1 MLRILERSPLKNRLL
16 APLYASFLLL
26 VLLVIGQE
34 CLNALLKVHQ
44 RQVVAAIAHS
54 LLVERETEHLLSAAL
69 DEQTTIRG
77 YLFIGEEELL
87 APYQRART
95 DFHQSFYR
103 LRALIEDNPT
113 QLQQIDELKRVHDI
127 WYSKFIQKVLNGS
140 ASKTTL
146 PGKILFDPMRTI
158 ANNMLLHEEIILT
171 RHKQRLSKLNQIDTV
186 LDGLSILAILI
197 GICFNLW
204 LLHRR
209 VEVPLRHLIEV
220 GGAWRSGKME
230 TSLNYSSTDEIG
242 LLAQNLNSMATEIRK
257 RQQASQTRTK
267 QLEDLISALSHDL
280 RTPLLA
286 TRNTLRPMLNGAFGS
301 VTDTW
306 REILEEYRQANED
319 LIELVEALVDVS
331 RYEANGS
338 ENLNWEPLDW
348 EQIFAQATNQVNAIY
363 QHDCAIALTISPFLP
378 IVYGDRLEIQRVVQN
393 LLDNAVRVSQQ
404 DLEITIAVV
413 PWENDRVKV
422 SVRDRGPGVAPQDR
436 KRLFHRFIQGRGRR
450 GRAGLGLYLC
460 RQIVE
465 AHGGAID
472 VESNLT
478 AGSTFWFT
486 LPVAAKTQL
495 PHNHKDVGASI

>member
-1 MLRILERSPLKNRLL
+1 LLRVLERSPFKNRLL

-34 CLNALLKVHQ
+34 CLSNLLKAQH
-44 RQVVAAIAHS
+44 RQVFDLITHS
-54 LLVERETEHLLSAAL
+54 LLIERETEYLLSSAL
-69 DEQTTIRG
+69 DEQTNIRG
-77 YLFIGEEELL
+77 YLVTNDKDFL
-87 APYQRART
+87 AAYERAKT
-95 DFHQSFYR
+95 NFHNSFYR
-103 LRALIEDNPT
+103 LRALIQNNPS
-113 QLQQIDELKRVHDI
+113 QLQQLDNLKSVHER
-127 WYSKFIQKVLNGS
+127 WYNQFVEKVLQGT

-146 PGKILFDPMRTI
+146 PGKTLFDPMRKI
-158 ANNMLLHEEIILT
+158 VSNMLLQENIILT
-171 RHKQRLSKLNQIDTV
+171 THKQRLSQLNQINTV
-186 LDGLSILAILI
+186 VDGLSILAILI
-197 GICFNLW
+197 GICFNFW

-209 VEVPLRHLIEV
+209 VEVPLCHLIEV

-230 TSLNYSSTDEIG
+230 TQLNYSSTDEIG
-242 LLAQNLNSMATEIRK
+242 RLAQNLNSMATEILK
-257 RQQASQTRTK
+257 RQQASLMRTK

-286 TRNTLRPMLNGAFGS
+286 TRNTLRPMLNGAFGT

-306 REILEEYRQANED
+306 REILQEYYQANED
-319 LIELVEALVDVS
+319 LIDLVEALVDVS

-348 EQIFAQATNQVNAIY
+348 EQIFTQAINKVNAIY
-363 QHDCAIALTISPFLP
+363 QRDRTIALAISPLLP

-404 DLEITIAVV
+404 DLEIIIAVV

-422 SVRDRGPGVAPQDR
+422 SVSDRGPGVAPHDKQ
-436 KRLFHRFIQGRGRR
+436 RLFHRFMQGRGRR

-460 RQIVE
+460 RQIIE

-472 VESNLT
+472 VESNVG
-478 AGSTFWFT
+478 AGSIFWFT
-486 LPVAAKTQL
+486 LPIAAKTQL
-495 PHNHKDVGASI
+495 PHNHKDVGASS